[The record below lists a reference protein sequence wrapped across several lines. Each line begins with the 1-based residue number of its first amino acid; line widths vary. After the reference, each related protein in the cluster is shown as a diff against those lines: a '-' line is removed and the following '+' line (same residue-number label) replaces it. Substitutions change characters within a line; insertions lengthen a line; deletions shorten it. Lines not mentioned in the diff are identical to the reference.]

1 MRRLCQRDL
10 FSALTGHLF
19 FPGGQMD
26 FLLLKAQFQQVAKK
40 DRVLFLIAS
49 DRSSLEWASS
59 SHLSWCEHHADV
71 CSSLLFHRF

>member
-1 MRRLCQRDL
+1 
-10 FSALTGHLF
+10 
-19 FPGGQMD
+19 MD